1 MFAVSDWQAE
11 QRERDEKRRAEVM
24 AFPVLPVRRHNVI
37 IVHDAADVLA
47 ATSIGPNG
55 EAIALWTSP
64 KGLAALTATTTQPG
78 WASFPDPRASRPVAA
93 RVTVHRAGPE
103 TSVTIADLPLAH
115 PTVQVLPDDRV
126 LVVAARCRWRPDGPD
141 RNAII
146 YDTDGRLVAEGTIG
160 DGVEHAL
167 VSRSGHIWV
176 GYFDEGVYGNYGW
189 GDAGAPPPL
198 GAPGLVRL
206 SPDLEPDWR
215 YPTDV
220 ESLGAISDC
229 YVLNIDGDTAWA
241 CYYTDFPVV
250 RIQAGTVTGWR
261 NTIAQG
267 ARALAVADTNIALY
281 GGYGPYRDVLVIAS
295 RGQDQLHKLAEYC
308 LVLPDGSP
316 LPATVQAIGRGADLH
331 LINEGDWYRLDLD
344 DLPAR

>member
-1 MFAVSDWQAE
+1 VGDWQAE
-11 QRERDEKRRAEVM
+11 RRKRDEKRRAEVM
-24 AFPVLPVRRHNVI
+24 ALPVLPVRRHGVI
-37 IVHDAADVLA
+37 TADDAGDVLV

-64 KGLAALTATTTQPG
+64 EGLTALTATTTQPG
-78 WASFPDPRASRPVAA
+78 WASFPDPRASRPAAA
-93 RVTVHRAGPE
+93 RVTVHRSGPE
-103 TSVTIADLPLAH
+103 TSVTFVDLPLAH
-115 PTVQVLPDDRV
+115 PTLQVLPDDRV

-146 YDTDGRLVAEGTIG
+146 YDTDGRVVAEGTVG
-160 DGVEHAL
+160 DGIEHVL

-198 GAPGLVRL
+198 GAPGLVRF

-215 YPTDV
+215 YPTNV
-220 ESLGAISDC
+220 EPWGAISDC
-229 YVLNIDGDTAWA
+229 YALNIDGDTAWA

-250 RIQAGTVTGWR
+250 RVQAGTVMGWR
-261 NTIAQG
+261 NTIAHG
-267 ARALAVADTNIALY
+267 ARALAVADPNIAMCS
-281 GGYGPYRDVLVIAS
+281 GYGPNRDVLVIAS
-295 RGQDQLHKLAEYC
+295 RGQDQLHKLSEYR

-331 LINEGDWYRLDLD
+331 LINEGEWYRLDLD